1 MYRIIVCPNSID
13 ITRLRELGYK
23 WPSDLLAG
31 ELKDYTNIFSWS
43 GNSSFTWK
51 QLLNIV
57 TKNVTLDLTFYSG
70 NGEETVEELG
80 VLLPHFKC
88 FEIKN
93 FGNRLSLGSKQDYN
107 IYLVDQN
114 RVLNSRIMRVF
125 MNGDSI
131 SQEPRSSTKIATNN
145 YFYISTTQIKKR
157 QDTGTCSNTEFS
169 KCSLNALQSK
179 FQELLNCVPPWV
191 SFGLHDSDVC
201 LTPVRFDDIEKYN
214 ATSKYIK
221 DLAIEIFY
229 RYEIGLENVNCLES
243 CTLIIYDIKNVGN
256 DKTTFDKNWINLSFK
271 EKV

>member
-1 MYRIIVCPNSID
+1 MYRIIVCPQDNSID

-31 ELKDYTNIFSWS
+31 KLEDSTNIFSWS

-57 TKNVTLDLTFYSG
+57 TKNVKLDLTFYSG

-114 RVLNSRIMRVF
+114 RVLQLADLKVTDDF
-125 MNGDSI
+125 FAF
-131 SQEPRSSTKIATNN
+131 K
-145 YFYISTTQIKKR
+145 
-157 QDTGTCSNTEFS
+157 
-169 KCSLNALQSK
+169 
-179 FQELLNCVPPWV
+179 LL
-191 SFGLHDSDVC
+191 
-201 LTPVRFDDIEKYN
+201 
-214 ATSKYIK
+214 
-221 DLAIEIFY
+221 
-229 RYEIGLENVNCLES
+229 
-243 CTLIIYDIKNVGN
+243 
-256 DKTTFDKNWINLSFK
+256 
-271 EKV
+271 